1 MAESMISIIIYC
13 ILGMGV
19 AGGIGYL
26 IWWATRPKKEWW
38 TAHVYI
44 LSEGKRLLND
54 SKLELK
60 DLRAYSMDV
69 LEKKVTAQGVFF
81 QLKKLKMPVSGF
93 DPLAVTKWS
102 KDLKEVDVLIQGT
115 TASVLK
121 RGFNASSKSAI
132 VETLPHSRIEMMRA
146 EIALRKDRLHNTK
159 DILQAIAPFVIA
171 MIMIFGLV
179 GMTYIVVS
187 GWTKMSQNYK
197 DSTQILADAIIKF
210 GEKPQIPNLG
220 GNPVSGVGG
229 STQTVTV
236 NGGASG

>member
-1 MAESMISIIIYC
+1 MAENVIFIIIYT
-13 ILGMGV
+13 IMGMGV

-26 IWWATRPKKEWW
+26 IWWSTRPKKEWW

-44 LSEGKRLLND
+44 LSDGKRLLND
-54 SKLELK
+54 SKIELK
-60 DLRAYSMDV
+60 DLRAYSMDI
-69 LEKKVTAQGVFF
+69 LEKKITKQGIFF

-102 KDLKEVDVLIQGT
+102 KDLKEVDILIQGT
-115 TASVLK
+115 SASVLK

-132 VETLPHSRIEMMRA
+132 VEALPHSRVEMMRA

-179 GMTYIVVS
+179 GMSYIIVN
-187 GWTKMSQNYK
+187 GWSKMSENYK
-197 DSTQILADAIIKF
+197 EANKILADAIIKF
-210 GEKPQIPNLG
+210 GEKPEIPNLG
-220 GNPVSGVGG
+220 GNPVSGSGG
-229 STQTVTV
+229 STQTVVV